1 MITVLPGIRGIGVGV
16 AAAKINTVLDLGI
29 DYFLIIR
36 EAPETMEPVET
47 DAELVIEY
55 LPIVVPTLQSEPA
68 TARVEALLD
77 YQRVIFSTSWSDAA
91 TAAIDASIAYQQ
103 TVYGP
108 GELPQAA
115 TATHQLLIV
124 YEIA

>member
-1 MITVLPGIRGIGVGV
+1 MITVLPGMRGIGVGV
-16 AAAKINTVLDLGI
+16 AAAKINTALDLGI

-36 EAPETMEPVET
+36 EAPETMEPAET
-47 DAELVIEY
+47 DTELVIEY
-55 LPIVVPTLQSEPA
+55 LPIVVSIQQSEPA
-68 TARVEALLD
+68 TARAEMLID
-77 YQRVIFSTSWSDAA
+77 YQRVIFSTGGADAA
-91 TAAIDASIAYQQ
+91 SAGIDTSIAYQQ

-108 GELPQAA
+108 GELPQGA